1 MYGNS
6 IWDDLKWQYRYGSPL
21 IRIIILNA
29 AVFVF
34 INLLLLFD
42 FFTGK
47 NIGTLVSSY
56 LSFWSD
62 STFFFRPWSILTF
75 QFMHAGFLHLL
86 FNMLALYWF
95 GQIVQDF
102 IGKNKIWPLYL
113 MGGFAGAVLFSIGYH
128 VVNLTN
134 PGHVSAEVIGASAG
148 VMAMVLAAA
157 TLSPDY
163 EIRLVIFGPVK
174 IKWIAFVYVVLDFL
188 MIRDSNAGGH
198 IAHLGGAL
206 YGWIYVRQL
215 RNGHD
220 LARPYYAVVDFFTG
234 LFRKKDKL
242 KVEYRRPEKEYANM
256 GNKKQSQKQSQQN
269 TQQRSK
275 QERLDEILDKISKS
289 GYESLNKE
297 EKDFL
302 FQISKED

>member
-6 IWDDLKWQYRYGSPL
+6 IWDDIKWQYRYGSPL
-21 IRIIILNA
+21 IRIILINCA
-29 AVFVF
+29 CFIF
-34 INLLLLFD
+34 INLLLLID
-42 FFTGK
+42 FFSGK
-47 NIGTLVSSY
+47 DFGLTVSSY

-62 STFFFRPWSILTF
+62 ETFFYRPWSIFTF
-75 QFMHAGFLHLL
+75 QFLHIGLLHLL

-102 IGKNKIWPLYL
+102 LGKNKIWPLYL
-113 MGGFAGAVLFSIGYH
+113 LGGFAGAILFSVGYH
-128 VVNLTN
+128 LINLTN
-134 PGHVSAEVIGASAG
+134 PGHVSTEVLGASAG
-148 VMAMVLAAA
+148 VMAIVLAAA

-163 EIRLVIFGPVK
+163 EINLFIFGPVK
-174 IKWIAFVYVVLDFL
+174 IKWIAFVYVLLDIL
-188 MIRDSNAGGH
+188 MIRDNNAGGH

-206 YGWIYVRQL
+206 FGWIYIKQL

-220 LARPYYAVVDFFTG
+220 LARPYYAVTDFFIG
-234 LFRKKDKL
+234 LFSKKNKL
-242 KVEYRRPEKEYANM
+242 KVEYRNKEKEYANVA
-256 GNKKQSQKQSQQN
+256 NKKQKQSQQDISK
-269 TQQRSK
+269 QSK

-289 GYESLNKE
+289 GYDSLNKE